1 MYDWICM
8 ILKELLDD
16 YLLYENLNIYLY
28 WIFYL
33 RVKHLLCTAN
43 LVALEIKIYFS
54 FSSRFLIQVLA
65 QRP

>member
-1 MYDWICM
+1 MYDWTN

-28 WIFYL
+28 LILYL

-54 FSSRFLIQVLA
+54 FSSRFLI
-65 QRP
+65 